1 MGKVYS
7 KNEIIKIMKEAKSD
21 IKNFYKKEFVN
32 YLGVTSDTKEYYT
45 EIIAEW
51 LLDNFYL
58 FDTIKMIS
66 RESSYKVDSHNGIIK
81 DENSNREEEKI
92 AMELFDYSQNK
103 GVTFDIIGKIIDY
116 QTPLKNVQKDDVGK
130 IDLLAYNKDSDTGI
144 LRILELKKADS
155 DETMLRCVLEAYTYL
170 KIVDK
175 AKLLKDF
182 GLPEDTI
189 VKAYP
194 FVFVEGEQYKEI
206 PKGRENLKKLIDE
219 LGIEIIYLKEENGE
233 YEVIK

>member
-130 IDLLAYNKDSDTGI
+130 IDLLAYNEKEKT
-144 LRILELKKADS
+144 LKILELKKPDS
-155 DETMLRCVLEAYTYL
+155 KETMLRCVLEAYTYL
-170 KIVDK
+170 KIADK
-175 AKLLKDF
+175 TKLLKDF
-182 GLPEDTI
+182 ELPEDTI
-189 VKAYP
+189 IKACP

-206 PKGRENLKKLIDE
+206 QEDRKYLKELMKNLD
-219 LGIEIIYLKEENGE
+219 IEPIYLKGEGGE
-233 YEVIK
+233 YKVVK